1 MPESVELATGYV
13 ALAVST
19 KNMGRDIAR
28 GFQGA
33 ERYADDAGKR
43 SGKRFGGAFKGLA
56 VAGIAGAI
64 AGAGIAAVK
73 GITGAVAEAREAEKV
88 GKTTA
93 QIIKSTGGAAKVS
106 AKDVESLATAISRK
120 AGMDDEVIQK
130 GANLLLTFKRVRN
143 EAGEGGRIF
152 DRATAAA
159 ADLSAAGF
167 GSVESSSKMLGKALN
182 DPIKGISALGRAGV
196 TFTDQ
201 QKEQIKQMVKTG
213 DTLGA
218 QKLIMKEVESQVGG
232 VAAASATAGEKF
244 QVAFGNFKEQVGTI
258 LLPLL
263 DRFFN
268 FMTAKGLPALSKFAG
283 FIGDNIGPAFQKVK
297 AFVGPLVGVVKG
309 LFSSIQAGSP
319 AAGFVQTKLVPA
331 FSGLVSAGQK
341 LGAVVLPIIR
351 QIAAA
356 FLRQWPAIKPV
367 VMGIFTTIGGIVTD
381 TMGIVKR
388 VVEIATHLIRTLW
401 QKNGAGIIKAVTGTF
416 KGILNIISGVMS
428 TIGGIVKLILAVLT
442 GDWRKAG
449 AALKQIVTGQMKIL
463 IGIWQ
468 VIRNTIGRLV
478 TTLVSE
484 LLAKFRGFV
493 NWIQGS
499 FRSNLAKLSEIILA
513 PVRLARD
520 KISTI
525 LGQMRD
531 RFSSGVT
538 AIGRAWDALKA
549 KAAAPIRF
557 IINTVINDGLIRA
570 FNAIARKVG
579 ANTLSPVPSFDS
591 GGWTGPGRKMKPAG
605 IVHADEHVWTKEEMR
620 RFPGGHKAMA
630 RWRQRIR
637 RGAVHGDTAADLPG
651 YAGGGAVGKI
661 TTATK
666 TVKDFIIRTI
676 TKLVPM
682 GGALKAALAKI
693 SMAGAGSSAFGDLAK
708 GLGVKVRDALY
719 AKGKDWVQKI
729 VSTIKEKIPG
739 GLGGGKNTGVSGG
752 GRAGAA
758 AAARRLGASYVAYHA
773 ETGSGRPAWDAGATR
788 SVGDAIVRHL
798 LGNRGRYGLKN
809 VIWQMRIWSARN
821 WGGRPYT
828 PIRSTGDYRHV
839 RHVHATFDGGGYL
852 RPGLTLA
859 DNRTGQRERVLDPA
873 ETRAYESGP
882 LFAGPVSFHGLTEAG
897 VAREIEKSQR
907 RREALQ
913 PVMA

>member
-1 MPESVELATGYV
+1 MPESVELATGYLS
-13 ALAVST
+13 LAVST

-64 AGAGIAAVK
+64 AGAGVAAVK
-73 GITGAVAEAREAEKV
+73 GISGAIAEAREAEKV

-106 AKDVESLATAISRK
+106 AGDVEALATAISKK

-130 GANLLLTFKRVRN
+130 GANLLLTFKNVRN
-143 EAGEGGRIF
+143 EAGAGSKIF

-182 DPIKGISALGRAGV
+182 DPLKGISALGRAGV

-244 QVAFGNFKEQVGTI
+244 QVAFGNFKEQVGNA
-258 LLPLL
+258 LMPLL
-263 DRFFN
+263 DKFFA
-268 FMTAKGLPALSKFAG
+268 FMVAKGLPALSRFAS
-283 FIGDNIGPAFQKVK
+283 FLSANVGPAFGKVK
-297 AFVGPLVGVVKG
+297 TFLAPVIAAVRGFFASLQ
-309 LFSSIQAGSP
+309 SGSP
-319 AAGFVQTKLVPA
+319 AAGFVSAKLVPA
-331 FSGLVSAGQK
+331 FSGLVAVGQR

-351 QIAAA
+351 ALAAE
-356 FLRQWPAIKPV
+356 FLRRWPAIKPLV
-367 VMGIFTTIGGIVTD
+367 LSVFKSVGGIVTD
-381 TMGIVKR
+381 IM
-388 VVEIATHLIRTLW
+388 HLI
-401 QKNGAGIIKAVTGTF
+401 KSV
-416 KGILNIISGVMS
+416 ISGVTTTINTIWSKWGRHITLIAGDAFQTTWKIIAGLMKV
-428 TIGGIVKLILAVLT
+428 IGGIVKTVTGIMT
-442 GDWRKAG
+442 GDWRRAG
-449 AALKQIVTGQMKIL
+449 EGIKQIARGLLQALTAVWG
-463 IGIWQ
+463 
-468 VIRNTIGRLV
+468 TIGSRLREA
-478 TTLVSE
+478 TQI
-484 LLAKFRGFV
+484 LLAR
-493 NWIQGS
+493 IRGS
-499 FRSNLAKLSEIILA
+499 FEGFRSYIGGQFRAGMNRLTDIILA
-513 PVRLARD
+513 PIRAARD
-520 KISTI
+520 KLAPIMS
-525 LGQMRD
+525 QMRD
-531 RFSSGVT
+531 RFSSGVA
-538 AIGRAWDALKA
+538 AIGRAWDGLRA

-557 IINTVINDGLIRA
+557 IINTVINGGLIKA

-591 GGWTGPGRKMKPAG
+591 GGWTGPGARMKPAG

-620 RFPGGHKAMA
+620 RFPGGHKAME
-630 RWRQRIR
+630 RWRQRVR
-637 RGAVHGDTAADLPG
+637 RGAVHGATADLPG
-651 YAGGGAVGKI
+651 FAGGGAVGKI

-666 TVKDFIIRTI
+666 TVKDFIVKTI
-676 TKLVPM
+676 TRLVPM
-682 GGALKAALAKI
+682 GGALKAALNKI
-693 SMAGAGSSAFGDLAK
+693 SMAGAGSTIFGDLAK
-708 GLGVKVRDALY
+708 GVAVKARDALY

-729 VSTIKEKIPG
+729 VSTIRERIPG
-739 GLGGGKNTGVSGG
+739 GLGGGKSTGVSGG

-798 LGNRGRYGLKN
+798 LANRGRYGLEN
-809 VIWQMRIWSARN
+809 AIWRRRIWSSRN

-828 PIRSTGDYRHV
+828 PIRRTGDYWHD
-839 RHVHATFDGGGYL
+839 RHVHATFDDGGYL

-859 DNRTGQRERVLDPA
+859 YNGTGQREKVLDPA
-873 ETRAYESGP
+873 ETQRHDAAP

-897 VAREIEKSQR
+897 VAREIEKTQR